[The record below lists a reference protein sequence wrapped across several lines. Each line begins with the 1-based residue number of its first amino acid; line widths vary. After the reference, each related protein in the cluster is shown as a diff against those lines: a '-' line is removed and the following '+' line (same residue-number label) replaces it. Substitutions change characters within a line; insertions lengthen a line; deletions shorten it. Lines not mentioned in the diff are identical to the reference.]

1 MYQQDQRR
9 SRYEVHID
17 ILNKA
22 RGGRNEMKLLPD
34 VKTSVYPMMSVLL
47 TTLTLLLVI
56 KVTMAQD
63 PVQAASQNYK
73 VLFENDRVRVLEYR
87 SKPGE
92 KAEVHSHPDYLSI
105 RLRKRLQN
113 TAHFPGWEKVKT
125 IEGKAGT
132 VSWQDAVTHALEN
145 VGTIDAHALLIEL
158 KK

>member
-1 MYQQDQRR
+1 
-9 SRYEVHID
+9 
-17 ILNKA
+17 
-22 RGGRNEMKLLPD
+22 
-34 VKTSVYPMMSVLL
+34 MMSVML
-47 TTLTLLLVI
+47 TTLTLLLVT
-56 KVTMAQD
+56 KATMAQD
-63 PVQAASQNYK
+63 PVQVASQNYK

-92 KAEVHSHPDYLSI
+92 KAGMHSHPNYLVYDLGSGYKI
-105 RLRKRLQN
+105 QLI
-113 TAHFPGWEKVKT
+113 FPDGKVKT